1 MKISHNWLKTFIDIN
16 EPVEE
21 ISELL
26 TQTGLEVEG
35 IETFE
40 QVKGGLKGVVIGEV
54 LTCEKHPNA
63 DKLSKT
69 TVDIGNG
76 VISPIVCGAPNVAV
90 GQKVLVATV
99 NTVLHPT
106 DGEEFKI
113 KKSKIRGEVS
123 EGMICA
129 EDELGLGTSHDGI
142 LVLETDL
149 ANGTPAAQ
157 YFNLEDDHVYE
168 IGLTPNR
175 ADGASHYG
183 VSRDLKAVLKRE
195 IKFDIPQIPTSEEF
209 PLSVKVE
216 NQEACPRYS
225 GIVLDQVKVQESPKW
240 LKQAL
245 SAIGLT
251 PINNVVDV
259 TNFICHGLGQPLHAF
274 DYNHITGEEVIV
286 KTMPAG
292 SKFTT
297 LDEKERELFETDLM
311 ICNKEE
317 GMCIAG
323 VFGGIKSG
331 VSDATSKIFL
341 ESAYFSPDYV
351 RKTSLNHTLKTDA
364 SFRYE
369 RGTDPNMTVDALKVA
384 VNLLMEVAGA
394 NVASGIYDLYENP
407 IDDFVVPVKY
417 RNVNRLIGK
426 IIEKDEIKEILSNL
440 DIKLRDMTDEG
451 FTAIVP
457 PYRVD
462 VTREADIT
470 EEILRIHGFNNIE
483 VDDSNGADYLSD
495 FEEREPNKIRRSISN
510 ILTGFGFREIL
521 TNSMTNP
528 GYVENTDGLS
538 PEENIHVLN
547 KLSEELGILRQTL
560 IYGGLESIAHN
571 VNRKYTNLKFFE
583 FGKSY
588 FKKGEK
594 YVEDQ
599 QLALFITGNKED
611 ENWLTEQRNVSF
623 YDISSAARKVLAKFN
638 FVDTVSEPT
647 EAEYFSYG
655 LDVKHNNKILCRL
668 GRLQDSV
675 TKQTGVKQEVFYA
688 EFNWDYLVKKHT
700 IKIDYQPIPKFPEV
714 RKDLSLILDKS
725 VTFESVKKVAFQS
738 ERKLL
743 KKINV
748 FSVYEGEQIGE
759 NKKSYA
765 ISFTLHDPSKN
776 LNDKQIDKSMNQL
789 IKAFEQKINAIIRKK
804 LT

>member
-1 MKISHNWLKTFIDIN
+1 MKISHNWLKSFIDIK

-40 QVKGGLKGVVIGEV
+40 QVKGGLKGVVVGEI

-76 VISPIVCGAPNVAV
+76 VVSPIVCGAPNVAV

-106 DGEEFKI
+106 SGEEFKI

-157 YFNLEDDHVYE
+157 YFHLEDDYVYE

-183 VSRDLKAVLKRE
+183 VSRDLKAVLKRD
-195 IKFDIPQIPTSEEF
+195 IKLDIPQIPTSTEF
-209 PLSVKVE
+209 PLTIKVE

-225 GIVLDQVKVQESPKW
+225 GIVLDQIKVQESPKW
-240 LKQAL
+240 LKQSL

-274 DYNHITGEEVIV
+274 DYNQITGEEIIV

-331 VSDATSKIFL
+331 VNDVTNKIFL

-369 RGTDPNMTVDALKVA
+369 RGTDPNITVDALKVA
-384 VNLLMEVAGA
+384 VSLLMEVADA
-394 NVASGIYDLYENP
+394 HVVSGVYDIYEKP
-407 IDDFVVPVKY
+407 ISNFVVPVKY
-417 RNVNRLIGK
+417 KNVNRLIGK
-426 IIEKDEIKEILSNL
+426 VIEKDEIKEILNNL
-440 DIKLRDMTDEG
+440 DIQLQDMTDEG

-483 VDDSNGADYLSD
+483 VDDNNGADYLSD

-528 GYVENTDGLS
+528 GYVDNTDGLS

-588 FKKGEK
+588 FKRGEK

-599 QLALFITGNKED
+599 QLALFITGKKEE
-611 ENWLTEQRNVSF
+611 ENWLTEKRDVSF
-623 YDISSAARKVLAKFN
+623 YDISSAVRKILTKFN
-638 FVDTVSEPT
+638 FSDTVSEPT

-655 LDVKHNNKILCRL
+655 LDIKYNNKVLCSF

-675 TKQTGVKQEVFYA
+675 TNQTGVKQEVFYA
-688 EFNWDYLVKKHT
+688 EFNWDYLVKKYA

-725 VTFESVKKVAFQS
+725 VTFESVKKVAFQT

-789 IKAFEQKINAIIRKK
+789 IKGFEQKINAIIRK
-804 LT
+804 